1 MSHKTKIFAAATA
14 VFMLAVHALCGCSS
28 SPSPDIAPH
37 LITTPDASPVRPIY
51 SAESENMSAF
61 DGELTETQYR
71 ARIGELYSIVV
82 DDRKQPVFYGE
93 SDPVKPVYDAAIDV
107 LNRYILNAWRDT
119 DACELN
125 IAHTLHDYL
134 ATEVKYDFDLYER
147 YVRGENIADDPAFGI
162 DGVFLNKVAVC
173 DGLSRAFAFLCAIED
188 VDCVRVT
195 GTFDGVSHA
204 WNKVKLNDDWYN
216 VDVTGDT
223 ANYLVNGGTYRSQLS
238 HGFFLISDNTLR
250 TFRPRPHEPIV
261 IDYPAVHD
269 YDYYSGK
276 TLLVGDAQYP
286 HVITDQNMLNA
297 LFSDISKQKGK
308 VGKIEL
314 RLKFPNKTN
323 VNYGDMYE
331 AEIAEAY
338 GKLKNPD
345 FVLNST
351 QKPYFQ
357 YPNGVYL
364 FLMYQ

>member
-1 MSHKTKIFAAATA
+1 
-14 VFMLAVHALCGCSS
+14 MLAVPALGGCSGG
-28 SPSPDIAPH
+28 PSPDIPPH
-37 LITTPDASPVRPIY
+37 LISVPDADPVRPIY
-51 SAESENMSAF
+51 SAETENMSAY
-61 DGELTETQYR
+61 DGTLSAEQYR
-71 ARIGELYSIVV
+71 ARVDELYSIVV

-93 SDPVKPVYDAAIDV
+93 SDPVKPIYDAALGV
-107 LNRYILNAWRDT
+107 LNRYILNAWRDS

-147 YVRGENIADDPAFGI
+147 YVGGENISGDPAFGI

-173 DGLSRAFAFLCAIED
+173 DGLSRAFAFLCTMES

-204 WNKVKLNDDWYN
+204 WNKVKLGDGRWYN

-223 ANYLVNGGTYRSQLS
+223 ANYSVNGGEFRSQLS
-238 HGFFLISDNTLR
+238 HGFFLISDNTFR

-261 IDYPAVHD
+261 IDPSTAAVYDHD
-269 YDYYSGK
+269 YYAGK
-276 TLLVGDAQYP
+276 TLVIGDDQYP
-286 HVITDQNMLNA
+286 YVITDRGMLNS
-297 LFSDISKQKGK
+297 LFSSIGKQKGK

-314 RLKFPNKTN
+314 RLKFPDKTN

-345 FVLNST
+345 FVISST

-364 FLMYQ
+364 FLMYEW